1 MKKHSLNTGIGRL
14 IELEGRE
21 YFYFSGTS
29 YLGIAQNTDFLD
41 VLANNIFEYGSNFG
55 QSRKNNIQLQVF
67 DEFEEFFSQ
76 LAGAESAAV
85 FSSGYL
91 AGIAAW
97 KSLGGLSEEVWIAP
111 DAHPAI
117 IPDGLQASIQ
127 LNFKQWKNHC
137 FERSESLPPQSILI
151 IGNAVDALHVEIHD
165 YSWVR
170 EIAKKHK
177 VYLLIDDS
185 HAFGIVGDGIFGT
198 YSKWRHESIHL
209 TVSGSLGKGLG
220 LPAGIVLSDM
230 EHVEKIKSTPLF
242 AGASPGSPAHLQ
254 TFLEMQHTYEV
265 AQEQLKEKIQ
275 YFYERTAFLSQV
287 VGYSDF
293 PIFRYTEDPWVEQL
307 EKSGIITS
315 SFPYPHT
322 HSPKVNRIVLSAFHE
337 KEDIEFLAD
346 ILDNLVS

>member
-1 MKKHSLNTGIGRL
+1 MKKHNINTGIGRL
-14 IELEGRE
+14 IEVEGKE

-29 YLGIAQNTDFLD
+29 YLGIAQNSDFLD

-67 DEFEEFFSQ
+67 DEFEEYFAQS
-76 LAGAESAAV
+76 AGAEGAAV

-97 KSLGGLSEEVWIAP
+97 KSLREVSEEVWIGP
-111 DAHPAI
+111 DAHPSI
-117 IPDGLQASIQ
+117 IPDGLKAGIQ
-127 LNFKQWKNHC
+127 LSFKQWKNHC
-137 FERSESLPPQSILI
+137 LELSESLSPQSILI

-165 YSWVR
+165 YAWVQ

-177 VYLLIDDS
+177 VFLLIDDS

-198 YSKWRHESIHL
+198 YSKWKHSSIHL

-220 LPAGIVLSDM
+220 LPAGIVLSDQQQL
-230 EHVEKIKSTPLF
+230 EKIQSTPLF
-242 AGASPGSPAHLQ
+242 TGASPGSPAHLQ

-265 AQEQLKEKIQ
+265 AQEQLKENIQ
-275 YFYERTAFLSQV
+275 YFYERTAFLPQV
-287 VGYSDF
+287 VGYADF
-293 PIFRYTEDPWVEQL
+293 PIFRYTKDLWVEQL

-315 SFPYPHT
+315 SFPYPHS

-337 KEDIEFLAD
+337 KEDIQFLAD